1 MSPMGER
8 ADRVCTECGRS
19 PEAVAARAE
28 VGDGRVAR
36 LPAPMMVSERREKRG
51 KRRSKQGPI
60 VKVLFGWVLFMG
72 LILLIGRLIWP
83 ASTQG
88 EAASST
94 VENKSEMDDKQMLEA
109 GSPKVAQAFQNF
121 IAASTSEEKAQYVH
135 DPIRIAGRLARY
147 YQYDTSSLGD
157 PTSFLSTGA
166 AVIHLPEGDVI
177 ETRWAHND
185 GRIYQAF
192 FRQEEGEWRLDWED
206 FVRYSEEPWA
216 AFLQG
221 SSDAEGEFRLLA
233 RERGSRVQ
241 SSPDSM
247 NLVFYTSRQGYPDE
261 IGAVSPQFVVKRNSE
276 DGKLLQQAFDLREK
290 GKTLFDSSL
299 PELMPAGMIRIR
311 AKIRRVA
318 GSPEPTFLLEKVLAC
333 HWLDTTASGL
343 PKGGTSSEGTDQR

>member
-1 MSPMGER
+1 MSAMGEK

-19 PEAVAARAE
+19 PVAVAARAE
-28 VGDGRVAR
+28 AGDERVTR
-36 LPAPMMVSERREKRG
+36 LPAPMRVSERRGKRV
-51 KRRSKQGPI
+51 KRRSKKGPI
-60 VKVLFGWVLFMG
+60 AKVIFGWVLFMG

-88 EAASST
+88 VAASAA
-94 VENKSEMDDKQMLEA
+94 VGNKDEDDKQLI
-109 GSPKVAQAFQNF
+109 VASTPDVAKTFKNF
-121 IAASTSEEKAQYVH
+121 IAASTFEEKTQYVH
-135 DPIRIAGRLARY
+135 DPIRMAGRLSRY

-157 PTSFLSTGA
+157 PASFLRTGG
-166 AVIHLPEGDVI
+166 AVIHLPEGDAI
-177 ETRWAHND
+177 ETRWTHKD

-192 FRQEEGEWRLDWED
+192 FRKEEGEWRLDWED
-206 FVRYSEEPWA
+206 FVRYSDEPWA

-233 RERGSRVQ
+233 RERGSRLQ

-247 NLVFYTSRQGYPDE
+247 NLVFYTSRPGFPDE
-261 IGAVSPQFVVKRNSE
+261 IGAASPQVVVKRDSE
-276 DGKLLQQAFDLREK
+276 DGKLLQQAFDMREK

-299 PELMPAGMIRIR
+299 PDLIPDGMIRIR

-318 GSPEPTFLLEKVLAC
+318 GSPEPTFILEKVLAC

-343 PKGGTSSEGTDQR
+343 PKDGTDETNNR